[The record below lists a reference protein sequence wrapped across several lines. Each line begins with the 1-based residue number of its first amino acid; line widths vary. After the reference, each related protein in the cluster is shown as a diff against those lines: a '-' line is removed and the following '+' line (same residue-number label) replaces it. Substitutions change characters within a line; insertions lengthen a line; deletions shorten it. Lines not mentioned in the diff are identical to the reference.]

1 MVLIPKLS
9 LWFNIKNYTMTQ
21 AQVVTDIIVF
31 VLSVSFLALAVT
43 ILVNG
48 INESKKRRTEAKK
61 TAKKSVI
68 LSSNI

>member
-1 MVLIPKLS
+1 
-9 LWFNIKNYTMTQ
+9 MTQ